1 MTAATWVM
9 TAFGVM
15 WFFWSTFRTFLST
28 VRWKESNS
36 AWYAFHTLSLII
48 WVFYNL
54 FRVLLNIVVYI
65 HPSCRKEQHH
75 HTHHRWI
82 LGTPESPYR
91 SNISENTL
99 YRDLDLGPLH
109 IGLMNM
115 MKTTCLEFLCRFD
128 HFVFNNS
135 TNQQQCDNNPYLYQY
150 CFFFSKDWCF
160 FDYFFN
166 K

>member
-15 WFFWSTFRTFLST
+15 WFFWSTFRTLLST

-65 HPSCRKEQHH
+65 HPLCRKGQHL
-75 HTHHRWI
+75 HTHHKWI

-115 MKTTCLEFLCRFD
+115 MKNYLFGVSLQIWSFRI
-128 HFVFNNS
+128 
-135 TNQQQCDNNPYLYQY
+135 QQFHQPITIRQQSLSLSISL
-150 CFFFSKDWCF
+150 FFQ
-160 FDYFFN
+160 
-166 K
+166 